1 MNRKIFIGIG
11 SNIGDKIGN
20 CIDGIRAIAADNRA
34 YVRSA
39 SSMYLTSPVSEIAQE
54 DFVNCALS
62 IDWDD
67 TPFALLNLLNRT
79 EAAMG
84 RQRDIRN
91 GPRVIDLDILL
102 FGDSVIRESR
112 LTVPHPELHR
122 RKFAI
127 VPCVEI
133 DGEIVHPLYKRPLK
147 EFLSHIDDSQRI
159 ALLKDRKEI
168 PDFN

>member
-20 CIDGIRAIAADNRA
+20 CIDGIRSIAADNRA
-34 YVRSA
+34 YVRDA
-39 SSMYLTSPVSEIAQE
+39 SSMYLTSPVSEMVQE

-67 TPFALLNLLNRT
+67 TAFGLLDLLNRT

-84 RQRDIRN
+84 RQRGIRN

-102 FGDSVIRESR
+102 FGDSVIRERR
-112 LTVPHPELHR
+112 LTVPHPELHK

-147 EFLSHIDDSQRI
+147 EFLAHIDDSQKI